1 MSLSEQLSKIK
12 AKIILEMPLTDK
24 EKAIWILYGDTK

>member
-12 AKIILEMPLTDK
+12 VKIILEMPLTDK
-24 EKAIWILYGDTK
+24 EKALWILYGDRK